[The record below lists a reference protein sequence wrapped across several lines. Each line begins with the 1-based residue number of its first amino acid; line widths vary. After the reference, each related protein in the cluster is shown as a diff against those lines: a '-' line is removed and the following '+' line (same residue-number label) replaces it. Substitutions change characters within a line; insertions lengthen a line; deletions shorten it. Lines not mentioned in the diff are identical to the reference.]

1 MPKKPRSKTRE
12 ARRVED
18 APVRISERFA
28 WLLVAIAIVF
38 VGAIRI
44 RLLNTPLER
53 DEGEFAYMGQ
63 LMLQG
68 IPPYKLAYN
77 MKFPGI
83 YMAYALVL
91 GIFGQSIAAVH
102 IGLMI
107 ANSIAVVL
115 LFLIAKRLFDPL
127 TSAIAAGVFAFLSVG
142 DSVLGTAG
150 HATQYV
156 LPFALGGI
164 LMLLKGIE
172 SGKPMSFVWSGL
184 LLGIGILMKQHAALF
199 VAFAV
204 LYLIWGQSRAKPA
217 RWGRILGN
225 TGIIVGS
232 AVVPFLLTCMW
243 LYLAGVSRNFWFW
256 TFTYAREYVSEIPFR
271 YGMIVFASSVSSLVE
286 DTHWIWVIAGIGLTA
301 IIWSAKARSKWA
313 FILGF
318 TAFSFLAV
326 CPGFFFRCQYWVL
339 FLPAVGLLTGVAV
352 GSATDLLIKSRSGR
366 ALEIAPIM
374 ILAVAMLLAASE
386 QSAFLF
392 HATPY
397 QACRM
402 TYGANPFPE
411 SIAISKYIREHS
423 NKDDLVAV
431 IGSEPQI
438 YFYSRRHSATGY
450 IYMYGLMEQQPYASE
465 MQQNMIREIEASK
478 PRYIVFVN
486 IYISWLVK
494 KHSDT
499 TIVKWTNEYLARHY
513 RTVGLMDMISANET
527 RSYWGKEAAGITPQG
542 YYVCALE
549 RKPE

>member
-28 WLLVAIAIVF
+28 WVLVAIAIVF

-44 RLLNTPLER
+44 RLLNIPLER

-77 MKFPGI
+77 MKLPGI

-102 IGLMI
+102 IGLLI

-142 DSVLGTAG
+142 APVLGTSG

-184 LLGIGILMKQHAALF
+184 LLGIGVLMKQHAALF
-199 VAFAV
+199 VVFAA

-232 AVVPFLLTCMW
+232 AVVPFLLTCLW
-243 LYLAGVSRNFWFW
+243 LYLAGVFRNFWFW
-256 TFTYAREYVSEIPFR
+256 TFTYAREYVSEVPYR
-271 YGMIVFASSVSSLVE
+271 YAIAIFASSCGPIVGAAV
-286 DTHWIWVIAGIGLTA
+286 WIWTIAGIGLTA

-318 TAFSFLAV
+318 TVFSFLAI
-326 CPGFFFRCQYWVL
+326 CPGFFFRSQYWVL

-352 GSATDLLIKSRSGR
+352 GSATELLTKSRSGR

-374 ILAVAMLLAASE
+374 ILAVAMLLAISE
-386 QSAFLF
+386 QSTFLF

-402 TYGANPFPE
+402 MYTANPFPE
-411 SIAISKYIREHS
+411 SILISKYIREHS
-423 NKDDLVAV
+423 KKDDLVAV
-431 IGSEPQI
+431 LGSEPQV
-438 YFYSRRHSATGY
+438 YFYALRHSATGY
-450 IYMYGLMEQQPYASE
+450 IYMYGLMEDQPYASE
-465 MQQNMIREIEASK
+465 MQQNMIREIEAAK

-486 IYISWLVK
+486 VSTSWLVTRN
-494 KHSDT
+494 SDT
-499 TIVKWTNEYLARHY
+499 TIIKWTNEYLARHY
-513 RTVGLMDMISANET
+513 RTVGLMDMISENET
-527 RSYWGKEAAGITPQG
+527 RSYWGKEAASIEPQG